1 MIALFLVI
9 LTISLSEK
17 HFHATGYAKYQS
29 LFGLRKNCS
38 RKSISSEEL
47 WILKSLAS
55 LLGWRLALATHEQSF
70 HVRGGHLAAISCS
83 KDEKIG
89 FPDHS
94 CRYEFYN
101 NRSALIEIVPLEE
114 GQLYHAGKDPSATC
128 T

>member
-1 MIALFLVI
+1 M
-9 LTISLSEK
+9 
-17 HFHATGYAKYQS
+17 
-29 LFGLRKNCS
+29 N
-38 RKSISSEEL
+38 
-47 WILKSLAS
+47 

-70 HVRGGHLAAISCS
+70 HVRSGHLVAISCS
-83 KDEKIG
+83 VDEKIG

-114 GQLYHAGKDPSATC
+114 GQLCHAGNDPSATC

>member
-1 MIALFLVI
+1 MDFEVPREFARL
-9 LTISLSEK
+9 E
-17 HFHATGYAKYQS
+17 TGTSNA
-29 LFGLRKNCS
+29 R
-38 RKSISSEEL
+38 
-47 WILKSLAS
+47 
-55 LLGWRLALATHEQSF
+55 T
-70 HVRGGHLAAISCS
+70 VVHLAAISCS

-114 GQLYHAGKDPSATC
+114 EQLYQAGKDPSATC

>member
-1 MIALFLVI
+1 MDFEVPREFARL
-9 LTISLSEK
+9 E
-17 HFHATGYAKYQS
+17 TGTS
-29 LFGLRKNCS
+29 NTRTVVPC
-38 RKSISSEEL
+38 
-47 WILKSLAS
+47 
-55 LLGWRLALATHEQSF
+55 
-70 HVRGGHLAAISCS
+70 LAAISCS